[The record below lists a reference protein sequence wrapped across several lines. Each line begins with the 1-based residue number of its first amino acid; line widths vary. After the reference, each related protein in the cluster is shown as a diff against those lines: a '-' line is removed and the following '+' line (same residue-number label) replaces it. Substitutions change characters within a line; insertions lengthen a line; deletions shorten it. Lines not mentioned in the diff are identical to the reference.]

1 MSSILLKL
9 NVNEDNFPSDQ
20 TKIAYIYS
28 RRGPSCQAHLH
39 CWLYNGRLNFGSL
52 KQIMDLLDTLFDDS
66 NRFQDA
72 INRLHS
78 NSQRNKPFSSWIAE
92 IHRDTAMAGY
102 DSQSQTLRDLVL
114 SNINS
119 EISQVLT
126 YDREISQMNFD
137 EVVGR
142 LKDIDNR
149 VRSFA
154 KLSAHRYLGRLNLET
169 VDQPIAASQGQS
181 MEPMDLSTAS
191 LRPRRPLT

>member
-1 MSSILLKL
+1 
-9 NVNEDNFPSDQ
+9 
-20 TKIAYIYS
+20 
-28 RRGPSCQAHLH
+28 
-39 CWLYNGRLNFGSL
+39 
-52 KQIMDLLDTLFDDS
+52 
-66 NRFQDA
+66 
-72 INRLHS
+72 
-78 NSQRNKPFSSWIAE
+78 
-92 IHRDTAMAGY
+92 MAGY